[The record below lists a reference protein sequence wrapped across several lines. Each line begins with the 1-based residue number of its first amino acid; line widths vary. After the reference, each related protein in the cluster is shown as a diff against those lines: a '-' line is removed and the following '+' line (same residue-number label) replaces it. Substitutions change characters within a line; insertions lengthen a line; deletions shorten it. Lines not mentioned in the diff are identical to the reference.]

1 MQKSN
6 KQSLLTRVQ
15 DAVGEMHPQER
26 RLADLVLNF
35 PGRLAGY
42 TASEIAQ
49 LADVSNATVSRFF
62 RKIGYQS
69 FEEARQAVRTEQDSG
84 SAFLRLEKGSGA
96 EPEPVRSFLE
106 QSQENLRQT
115 LGKIDPSDLDAL
127 AKSVATA
134 PRVWIIGFRSG
145 QPFARYLGWQVSQ
158 IALNVTV
165 LPRDGETLAE
175 NLSLIGPDDFVIL
188 FALRR
193 TPLITNRI
201 QTALKKHGIEV
212 AIIGDTAN
220 VSSENIRFHCVTAA
234 TGPLFNHVSVMAVC
248 NLLAARVIE
257 LADIDGRTHMREIE
271 TWHADLDQI

>member
-1 MQKSN
+1 MEEPN
-6 KQSLLTRVQ
+6 KQSLLARVQ

-42 TASEIAQ
+42 TAREIAQ

-69 FEEARQAVRTEQDSG
+69 FEEARQAVRTEQDAG
-84 SAFLRLEKGSGA
+84 SAFLRLENGSGP
-96 EPEPVRSFLE
+96 EPEPVRTFLN
-106 QSQENLRQT
+106 QSLENLRLT
-115 LGKIDPSDLDAL
+115 LGEIDPTDLDAL

-175 NLSLIGPDDFVIL
+175 NLSLIGPDDCVIL

-193 TPLITNRI
+193 TPLITKRI
-201 QTALKKHGIEV
+201 QAALKKHGIEV
-212 AIIGDTAN
+212 TIIGDTAN
-220 VSSENIRFHCVTAA
+220 VSAEHRRFHCVTAA

-248 NLLAARVIE
+248 NLLAARVIA
-257 LADIDGRTHMREIE
+257 LSDIDGRTHLRDIE

>member
-1 MQKSN
+1 MTKADTKSF
-6 KQSLLTRVQ
+6 LARVQ
-15 DAVGEMHPQER
+15 DAVGDMHPQER

-69 FEEARQAVRTEQDSG
+69 FEEARQAVRSEQDSG
-84 SAFLRLEKGSGA
+84 AAFLRLENAAGTQA
-96 EPEPVRSFLE
+96 DLIANYLE
-106 QSQENLRQT
+106 QSQENMRLT
-115 LGKIDPSDLDAL
+115 LGEMDPDTLDTL
-127 AKSVATA
+127 ATSVSKA
-134 PRVWIIGFRSG
+134 PRVWILGFRSG

-175 NLSLIGPDDFVIL
+175 SLSLIGPDDCVIL

-193 TPLITNRI
+193 VPTIATRI
-201 QTALKKHGIEV
+201 QAALARRDIKV
-212 AIIGDTAN
+212 AIIGDAAD
-220 VSSENIRFHCVTAA
+220 VSAKHLRLHCVTAA
-234 TGPLFNHVSVMAVC
+234 SGPLFNHVSVMAMC

-257 LADIDGRTHMREIE
+257 LADTDSRAHMRDIE
-271 TWHADLDQI
+271 TWHADLDQL

>member
-1 MQKSN
+1 MNKANSKSF
-6 KQSLLTRVQ
+6 LARVQ
-15 DAVGEMHPQER
+15 GALGDMHPQER

-69 FEEARQAVRTEQDSG
+69 FEEARQAVRYEQDSG
-84 SAFLRLEKGSGA
+84 SAFLRLETASGLL
-96 EPEPVRSFLE
+96 PETVASYLE
-106 QSQENLRQT
+106 QSQENLRLT
-115 LGKIDPSDLDAL
+115 LGEIDLADLDAL
-127 AKSVATA
+127 AKSVAQA
-134 PRVWIIGFRSG
+134 PRVWILGFRSG

-158 IALNVTV
+158 ISLNVTV

-175 NLSLIGPDDFVIL
+175 SLSLIGSQDCVIL

-193 TPLITNRI
+193 VPAITNRI
-201 QTALKKHGIEV
+201 QAALARRDIKV
-212 AIIGDTAN
+212 AIIGDAAD
-220 VSSENIRFHCVTAA
+220 VSAGDMRFHCITAA
-234 TGPLFNHVSVMAVC
+234 SGPLFNHVSVMAMC

-257 LADIDGRTHMREIE
+257 LADVDSRAHMRDIE
-271 TWHADLDQI
+271 AWHTELDQL

>member
-1 MQKSN
+1 MQKPN
-6 KQSLLTRVQ
+6 KKSLQARVQ
-15 DAVGEMHPQER
+15 DAVDEMHPQER

-35 PGRLAGY
+35 PGRMAGY

-69 FEEARQAVRTEQDSG
+69 FEEARQAVRIEQDSG
-84 SAFLRLEKGSGA
+84 SAFLRLKNGAVA
-96 EPEPVRSFLE
+96 EPEPVKTFLD
-106 QSQENLRQT
+106 QSQENLRLT
-115 LGKIDPSDLDAL
+115 LGEIDPSDLDAL

-175 NLSLIGPDDFVIL
+175 NLSLIGPDDCVIL

-193 TPLITNRI
+193 TPTIINRI
-201 QTALKKHGIEV
+201 QATLKKHDIEV
-212 AIIGDTAN
+212 TIIGDTTN
-220 VSSENIRFHCVTAA
+220 VSSEHMRFHCVTAA

-257 LADIDGRTHMREIE
+257 LSDVDDRTHMRDIE